1 MRKRTRIF
9 AFTLS
14 LLMFG
19 ISWTAPA
26 SAAPAQP
33 PAMHGRSAVLLDGS
47 TGQLLYQYNP
57 SVRNY
62 PASTTKLLTA
72 LVAMEHGQLNQQ
84 ITVSEQAV
92 NKPWDSASC
101 YISAHETQPLEYLMY
116 GMLLPSGNDCADAIG
131 EGVAGGDVT
140 KFVTWMN
147 ETAVKAGATNSH
159 FTNANGLHDP
169 DHYTTALDLALIAR
183 AAFNNP
189 QVRKIAGTKEFNWP
203 GKESNGTYYNLDS
216 LLWNYEGTIGGKTG
230 FTEEAGHTLVNAA
243 ERNGLLLIAVAMG
256 YQDKATEYQDVTA
269 MLDWGF
275 NQFSRGEFLSAGK
288 VVTQVPITDGETHS
302 VPAVVPQPF
311 AAAVAKENGQAPNL
325 RQTVKPNP
333 NLAAPIRAGEQVGTV
348 EVWEENR
355 LLQSLPLVA
364 QTGVAS
370 APVALIK
377 RGAGV
382 LSVFLTWLAY
392 IGSALLAAVVILRT
406 IAVMR
411 RRRRLAAQR
420 IALRLQQRSLRQGSG
435 FK

>member
-1 MRKRTRIF
+1 MRKRTRVF
-9 AFTLS
+9 AYTLS

-19 ISWTAPA
+19 ICWTAPA
-26 SAAPAQP
+26 SADPVQP
-33 PAMHGRSAVLLDGS
+33 PTMHGKSAVLLDGS

-57 SVRNY
+57 AVRNY

-72 LVAMEHGQLNQQ
+72 LVAMEHGQLNQP

-131 EGVAGGDVT
+131 EGVAKGDVNQ
-140 KFVTWMN
+140 FVAWMN
-147 ETAVKAGATNSH
+147 ETAVAAGATNSH

-169 DHYTTALDLALIAR
+169 NHYTTALDLALIAR

-189 QVRKIAGTKEFNWP
+189 HVRKIAGTKAFDWP
-203 GKESNGTYYNLDS
+203 GKETNGTYYNLDS
-216 LLWNYEGTIGGKTG
+216 LLWNYEGTVGGKTG

-243 ERNGLLLIAVAMG
+243 ERNGLRLIAVGMG
-256 YQDKATEYQDVTA
+256 YQDKASEYQDVTA
-269 MLDWGF
+269 LLDWGF
-275 NQFSRGEFLSAGK
+275 DQFARGELLSPGK
-288 VVTQVPITDGETHS
+288 VLTEVPVVDGTAAT

-311 AAAVAKENGQAPNL
+311 AAAVAKVNGQAPNL
-325 RQTVKPNP
+325 RQTFKPNS
-333 NLAAPIRAGEQVGTV
+333 NLAAPVQPGEQVGTV
-348 EVWEENR
+348 EVWEGNR

-370 APVALIK
+370 TPVALIK

-382 LSVFLTWLAY
+382 LSIFLTWLSY
-392 IGSALLAAVVILRT
+392 IGSALLISIVLLRMIAVV
-406 IAVMR
+406 R

-420 IALRLQQRSLRQGSG
+420 IALRLQQRSLRQGSTY
-435 FK
+435 K

>member
-14 LLMFG
+14 LFLFG
-19 ISWTAPA
+19 MSWIAPA
-26 SAAPAQP
+26 SAAPTQP
-33 PAMHGRSAVLLDGS
+33 PTMHGRSAVLLDGS

-72 LVAMEHGQLNQQ
+72 LVAMEHGQLNMP

-101 YISAHETQPLEYLMY
+101 YVSAHEVQPLEYLMY
-116 GMLLPSGNDCADAIG
+116 GMLLPSGNDCADAIS
-131 EGVAGGDVT
+131 EGVAKGDMNQ
-140 KFVTWMN
+140 FVTWMN
-147 ETAVKAGATNSH
+147 ETAAKAGATNSH

-169 DHYTTALDLALIAR
+169 NHYTTALDLALIAR
-183 AAFNNP
+183 AAFHNR
-189 QVRKIAGTKEFNWP
+189 QVRRIAGTKAFDWP
-203 GKESNGTYYNLDS
+203 GKETNGTYYNLDS
-216 LLWNYEGTIGGKTG
+216 LLWNYEGTVGGKTG

-269 MLDWGF
+269 LMDWGF
-275 NQFSRGEFLSAGK
+275 DQFARGEFLSVGK
-288 VVTQVPITDGETHS
+288 VLTEVPIVDGEAKTVS
-302 VPAVVPQPF
+302 AVVPQPF
-311 AAAVAKENGQAPNL
+311 AAAVTKANGQAPNL
-325 RQTVKPNP
+325 RQTVKPTP
-333 NLAAPIRAGEQVGTV
+333 NLAAPVQAGEQIGTV

-370 APVALIK
+370 APVALLK

-382 LSVFLTWLAY
+382 LSIFLSWFAY
-392 IGSALLAAVVILRT
+392 IGFALLISVVLLRV
-406 IAVMR
+406 IAVAR
-411 RRRRLAAQR
+411 RRRRQAAQR
-420 IALRLQQRSLRQGSG
+420 VALRLQQRSLRHGSG
-435 FK
+435 YK